1 MASLTLPL
9 VTKSE
14 VLQNKTWLLC
24 VTVPPKKTIQ
34 PEITLYMTQKKTLET
49 DHSRVESA
57 FKLDRRFSIAPMMD
71 WTTSDYRVF
80 ARCLTKN
87 TLLYTEMV
95 TTGALLQGKNPERFL
110 KYDACEHPIAL
121 QLGGSDASAL
131 AKCAKMAEEF
141 GYDEVNLNAGCPSD
155 RVQNS
160 LIGAILM
167 AHPDKVIDAMK
178 AMQDATSIPVTLKHR
193 IGLDD
198 QQDYSIVRDFVGAV
212 ADAGVETFIV
222 HARNAI
228 LQGLSPKENREIP
241 PLKYDFVYQLKK
253 DFPDLEILINGGIK
267 TIEETQTHLQHV
279 DGVMMGRE
287 AYNNPWVL
295 SQVDSAIYGST
306 PLVETRFEALERF
319 LPYAEQQLANGER
332 LMHLTRH
339 LLGIFQGIPGGKQ
352 FRRYLSEN
360 GHQSDAKINVLLDA
374 IELVKQQ
381 QDKAKDKSNEH

>member
-1 MASLTLPL
+1 MQNTTDQSPL
-9 VTKSE
+9 NT
-14 VLQNKTWLLC
+14 
-24 VTVPPKKTIQ
+24 
-34 PEITLYMTQKKTLET
+34 
-49 DHSRVESA
+49 SRT
-57 FKLDRRFSIAPMMD
+57 LDRRFSIAPMMD

-80 ARCLTKN
+80 ARCLTKH

-95 TTGALLQGKNPERFL
+95 TTGALLQGDNPARFL
-110 KYDACEHPIAL
+110 KYDDCEHPIAL
-121 QLGGSDASAL
+121 QLGGSNATDL
-131 AKCAKMAEEF
+131 AKCAKMAEEY

-167 AHPDKVIDAMK
+167 AHPQTVVDAMK
-178 AMQDATSIPVTLKHR
+178 AMQDATSIPVTIKHR

-198 QQDYSIVRDFVGAV
+198 QQDYAVVRDFVGV
-212 ADAGVETFIV
+212 IADEGVETFIV

-267 TIEETQTHLQHV
+267 TIEETKEHLRHV

-295 SQVDSAIYGST
+295 SEVDQSIFGAT
-306 PLVETRFEALERF
+306 NVVNDRFEALERF
-319 LPYAEQQLANGER
+319 IPYAESQLAKGER

-339 LLGIFQGIPGGKQ
+339 LLGIFQGLPGGKQ

-360 GHQSDAKINVLLDA
+360 GHRSDATIDVLVDA
-374 IELVKQQ
+374 IELVKQ
-381 QDKAKDKSNEH
+381 KLDKSKG

>member
-1 MASLTLPL
+1 MQNTTDQSPL
-9 VTKSE
+9 NT
-14 VLQNKTWLLC
+14 
-24 VTVPPKKTIQ
+24 
-34 PEITLYMTQKKTLET
+34 
-49 DHSRVESA
+49 SRT
-57 FKLDRRFSIAPMMD
+57 LDRRFSIAPMMD

-80 ARCLTKN
+80 ARCLTKH

-95 TTGALLQGKNPERFL
+95 TTGALLQGDNPARFL
-110 KYDACEHPIAL
+110 KYDDCEHPIAL
-121 QLGGSDASAL
+121 QLGGSNATDL
-131 AKCAKMAEEF
+131 AKCAKMAEEY

-167 AHPDKVIDAMK
+167 AHPQIVVDAMK
-178 AMQDATSIPVTLKHR
+178 AMQDATSIPVTIKHR

-198 QQDYSIVRDFVGAV
+198 QQDYAVVRDFVGMI
-212 ADAGVETFIV
+212 ADEGVETFIV

-267 TIEETQTHLQHV
+267 TIEETKEHLRHV

-287 AYNNPWVL
+287 AYNNPWIL
-295 SQVDSAIYGST
+295 SEVDQSIFGAT
-306 PLVETRFEALERF
+306 NVVNDRFEALERF
-319 LPYAEQQLANGER
+319 IPYAESQLAKGDR

-339 LLGIFQGIPGGKQ
+339 LLGIFQGLPGGKQ

-360 GHQSDAKINVLLDA
+360 GHRSDATIDVLVDA
-374 IELVKQQ
+374 IELVKQ
-381 QDKAKDKSNEH
+381 KLDKSKG

>member
-1 MASLTLPL
+1 MQKVFNQTSN
-9 VTKSE
+9 E
-14 VLQNKTWLLC
+14 LQK
-24 VTVPPKKTIQ
+24 
-34 PEITLYMTQKKTLET
+34 
-49 DHSRVESA
+49 
-57 FKLDRRFSIAPMMD
+57 KLDRRFSIAPMMD

-80 ARCLTKN
+80 ARCLTKH

-95 TTGALLQGKNPERFL
+95 TTGALLQGDNPARFL
-110 KYDACEHPIAL
+110 KYDDCEHPIAL
-121 QLGGSDASAL
+121 QLGGSNAKDL
-131 AKCAKMAEEF
+131 AKCAKMAEEY

-167 AHPDKVIDAMK
+167 AHPQTVVDAMK
-178 AMQDATSIPVTLKHR
+178 AMQDATSIPVTIKHR

-198 QQDYSIVRDFVGAV
+198 QQDYAVVRDFVGKI
-212 ADAGVETFIV
+212 ADEGVETFIV

-267 TIEETQTHLQHV
+267 TVEETKEHLRHV

-295 SQVDSAIYGST
+295 SQIDQSIFGT
-306 PLVETRFEALERF
+306 PNLVNDRFQALECF
-319 LPYAEQQLANGER
+319 IPYAEKQLANGER

-339 LLGIFQGIPGGKQ
+339 VLGIFQGLPGGKQ

-360 GHQSDAKINVLLDA
+360 GHRSDATIKVLVDA
-374 IELVKQQ
+374 IELVKQKL
-381 QDKAKDKSNEH
+381 DTSKG

>member
-1 MASLTLPL
+1 MQNTTDQSPL
-9 VTKSE
+9 NT
-14 VLQNKTWLLC
+14 
-24 VTVPPKKTIQ
+24 
-34 PEITLYMTQKKTLET
+34 
-49 DHSRVESA
+49 SRT
-57 FKLDRRFSIAPMMD
+57 LDRRFSIAPMMD

-80 ARCLTKN
+80 ARCLTKH

-95 TTGALLQGKNPERFL
+95 TTGALLQGDNPARFL
-110 KYDACEHPIAL
+110 KYDGCEHPIAL
-121 QLGGSDASAL
+121 QLGGSNATDL
-131 AKCAKMAEEF
+131 AKCAKMAEEY

-167 AHPDKVIDAMK
+167 AHPQTVVDAMK
-178 AMQDATSIPVTLKHR
+178 AMKDATSIPVTIKHR

-198 QQDYSIVRDFVGAV
+198 QQDYAVVRDFVGMI
-212 ADAGVETFIV
+212 ADEGVETFIV

-267 TIEETQTHLQHV
+267 TIEETKEHLRHV

-295 SQVDSAIYGST
+295 SEVDQSIFGAT
-306 PLVETRFEALERF
+306 NVVNDRFEALERF
-319 LPYAEQQLANGER
+319 IPYAESQLAKGER

-339 LLGIFQGIPGGKQ
+339 LLGIFQGLPGGKQ

-360 GHQSDAKINVLLDA
+360 GHRSDATIDVLVDA
-374 IELVKQQ
+374 IELVKQ
-381 QDKAKDKSNEH
+381 KLDKSKG

>member
-1 MASLTLPL
+1 MQNTTDQSPL
-9 VTKSE
+9 NT
-14 VLQNKTWLLC
+14 
-24 VTVPPKKTIQ
+24 
-34 PEITLYMTQKKTLET
+34 
-49 DHSRVESA
+49 SRT
-57 FKLDRRFSIAPMMD
+57 LDRRFSIAPMMD

-80 ARCLTKN
+80 ARCLTKH

-95 TTGALLQGKNPERFL
+95 TTGALLQGDNPARFL
-110 KYDACEHPIAL
+110 KYDDCEHPIAL
-121 QLGGSDASAL
+121 QLGGSNATDL
-131 AKCAKMAEEF
+131 AKCAKMAEEY

-167 AHPDKVIDAMK
+167 AHPQTVVDAMK
-178 AMQDATSIPVTLKHR
+178 AMKDATSIPVTIKHR

-198 QQDYSIVRDFVGAV
+198 QQDYAVVRDFVGMI
-212 ADAGVETFIV
+212 ADEGVETFIV

-267 TIEETQTHLQHV
+267 TIEETKEHLRHV

-295 SQVDSAIYGST
+295 SEVDQSIFGST
-306 PLVETRFEALERF
+306 NVVNDRFEALERF
-319 LPYAEQQLANGER
+319 IPYAESQLAKGER

-339 LLGIFQGIPGGKQ
+339 LLGIFQGLPGGKQ

-360 GHQSDAKINVLLDA
+360 GHRSDATIDVLVDA
-374 IELVKQQ
+374 IELVKQ
-381 QDKAKDKSNEH
+381 KLDKSKG

>member
-1 MASLTLPL
+1 MQNTTDQSPL
-9 VTKSE
+9 NT
-14 VLQNKTWLLC
+14 
-24 VTVPPKKTIQ
+24 
-34 PEITLYMTQKKTLET
+34 
-49 DHSRVESA
+49 SRT
-57 FKLDRRFSIAPMMD
+57 LDRRFSIAPMMD

-80 ARCLTKN
+80 ARCLTKH

-95 TTGALLQGKNPERFL
+95 TTGALLQGDNPARFL
-110 KYDACEHPIAL
+110 KYDDCEHPIAL
-121 QLGGSDASAL
+121 QLGGSNATDL
-131 AKCAKMAEEF
+131 AKCAKMAEEY

-167 AHPDKVIDAMK
+167 AHPQTVVDAMK
-178 AMQDATSIPVTLKHR
+178 AMKDATSIPVTIKHR

-198 QQDYSIVRDFVGAV
+198 QQDYAVVRDFVGMI
-212 ADAGVETFIV
+212 ADEGVETFIV

-253 DFPDLEILINGGIK
+253 DFPELEILINGGIK
-267 TIEETQTHLQHV
+267 TIEETKEHLRHV

-295 SQVDSAIYGST
+295 SEVDQSIFGAT
-306 PLVETRFEALERF
+306 NVVNDRFEALERF
-319 LPYAEQQLANGER
+319 IPYAESQLAKGER

-339 LLGIFQGIPGGKQ
+339 LLGIFQGLPGGKQ

-360 GHQSDAKINVLLDA
+360 GHRSDATIDVLVDA
-374 IELVKQQ
+374 IELVKQ
-381 QDKAKDKSNEH
+381 KLDKSKG

>member
-1 MASLTLPL
+1 MQNTTDQSPL
-9 VTKSE
+9 NT
-14 VLQNKTWLLC
+14 
-24 VTVPPKKTIQ
+24 
-34 PEITLYMTQKKTLET
+34 
-49 DHSRVESA
+49 SRT
-57 FKLDRRFSIAPMMD
+57 LDRRFSIAPMMD

-80 ARCLTKN
+80 ARCLTKH

-95 TTGALLQGKNPERFL
+95 TTGALLQGDNPARFL
-110 KYDACEHPIAL
+110 KYDDCEHPIAL
-121 QLGGSDASAL
+121 QLGGSNATDL
-131 AKCAKMAEEF
+131 AKCAKMAEEY

-167 AHPDKVIDAMK
+167 AHPQTVVDAMK
-178 AMQDATSIPVTLKHR
+178 AMKDATSIPVTIKHR

-198 QQDYSIVRDFVGAV
+198 QQDYAVVRDFVGMI
-212 ADAGVETFIV
+212 ADEGVETFIV

-267 TIEETQTHLQHV
+267 TIEETKEHLRHV

-287 AYNNPWVL
+287 AYNNPWIL
-295 SQVDSAIYGST
+295 SEVDQSIFGAT
-306 PLVETRFEALERF
+306 NVVNDRFEALERF
-319 LPYAEQQLANGER
+319 IPYAESQLAKGER

-339 LLGIFQGIPGGKQ
+339 LLGIFQGLPGGKQ

-360 GHQSDAKINVLLDA
+360 GHRSDATIDVLVDA
-374 IELVKQQ
+374 IELVKQ
-381 QDKAKDKSNEH
+381 KLDKSKG

>member
-1 MASLTLPL
+1 MQNTTDQSPL
-9 VTKSE
+9 NT
-14 VLQNKTWLLC
+14 
-24 VTVPPKKTIQ
+24 
-34 PEITLYMTQKKTLET
+34 
-49 DHSRVESA
+49 SRT
-57 FKLDRRFSIAPMMD
+57 LDRRFSIAPMMD

-80 ARCLTKN
+80 ARCLTKH

-95 TTGALLQGKNPERFL
+95 TTGALLQGDNPARFL
-110 KYDACEHPIAL
+110 KYDDCEHPIAL
-121 QLGGSDASAL
+121 QLGGSNATDL
-131 AKCAKMAEEF
+131 AKCAKMAEEY

-167 AHPDKVIDAMK
+167 AHPQTVVDAMK
-178 AMQDATSIPVTLKHR
+178 AMQDATSIPVTIKHR

-198 QQDYSIVRDFVGAV
+198 QQDYAVVRDFVGV
-212 ADAGVETFIV
+212 IADEGVETFIV

-267 TIEETQTHLQHV
+267 TIEETKEHLRHV

-295 SQVDSAIYGST
+295 SEVDQSIFGAT
-306 PLVETRFEALERF
+306 NVVNDRFEALERF
-319 LPYAEQQLANGER
+319 IPYAESQLAKGVR

-339 LLGIFQGIPGGKQ
+339 LLGIFQGLPGGKQ

-360 GHQSDAKINVLLDA
+360 GHRSDATIDVLVDA
-374 IELVKQQ
+374 IELVKQ
-381 QDKAKDKSNEH
+381 KLDKSKG

>member
-1 MASLTLPL
+1 MSQENTSLKTSSP
-9 VTKSE
+9 VKSRD
-14 VLQNKTWLLC
+14 
-24 VTVPPKKTIQ
+24 TI
-34 PEITLYMTQKKTLET
+34 
-49 DHSRVESA
+49 
-57 FKLDRRFSIAPMMD
+57 DRRFSIAPMMD

-80 ARCLTKN
+80 ARCLTKH

-95 TTGALLQGKNPERFL
+95 TTGALLQGDNPARFL
-110 KYDACEHPIAL
+110 KCDDCEHPIAL
-121 QLGGSDASAL
+121 QLGGSNATDL
-131 AKCAKMAEEF
+131 AKCAKMAEEY

-167 AHPDKVIDAMK
+167 AHPQTVVDAMK
-178 AMQDATSIPVTLKHR
+178 AMQDATPIPVTIKHR

-198 QQDYSIVRDFVGAV
+198 QQDYAVVRDFVGMI
-212 ADAGVETFIV
+212 ADEGVETFIV

-267 TIEETQTHLQHV
+267 TIEETKEHLRHV

-295 SQVDSAIYGST
+295 SEVDQSIFGAT
-306 PLVETRFEALERF
+306 NVVNDRFEALERF
-319 LPYAEQQLANGER
+319 IPYAESQLAKGER

-339 LLGIFQGIPGGKQ
+339 LLGIFQGLPGGKQ

-360 GHQSDAKINVLLDA
+360 GHRSDATIDVLVDA
-374 IELVKQQ
+374 IELVKQ
-381 QDKAKDKSNEH
+381 KLDKSKG

>member
-1 MASLTLPL
+1 MQNTTDQSPL
-9 VTKSE
+9 NT
-14 VLQNKTWLLC
+14 
-24 VTVPPKKTIQ
+24 
-34 PEITLYMTQKKTLET
+34 
-49 DHSRVESA
+49 SRT
-57 FKLDRRFSIAPMMD
+57 LDRRFSVAPMMD

-80 ARCLTKN
+80 ARCLTKH

-95 TTGALLQGKNPERFL
+95 TTGALLQGHNPARFL
-110 KYDACEHPIAL
+110 KYDDCEHPIAL
-121 QLGGSDASAL
+121 QLGGSNATDL
-131 AKCAKMAEEF
+131 AKCAKMAEEY

-167 AHPDKVIDAMK
+167 AHPQTVVDAMK
-178 AMQDATSIPVTLKHR
+178 AMKDATSIPVTIKHR

-198 QQDYSIVRDFVGAV
+198 QQDYAVVRDFVGMI
-212 ADAGVETFIV
+212 ADEGVETFIV

-267 TIEETQTHLQHV
+267 TIEETKEHLRHV

-295 SQVDSAIYGST
+295 SEVDQSIFGAT
-306 PLVETRFEALERF
+306 NVVNDRFEALERF
-319 LPYAEQQLANGER
+319 IPYAESQLAKGER

-339 LLGIFQGIPGGKQ
+339 LLGIFQGLPGGKQ

-360 GHQSDAKINVLLDA
+360 GHRSDATIDVLVDA
-374 IELVKQQ
+374 IELVKQ
-381 QDKAKDKSNEH
+381 KLDKSKG

>member
-1 MASLTLPL
+1 
-9 VTKSE
+9 
-14 VLQNKTWLLC
+14 
-24 VTVPPKKTIQ
+24 
-34 PEITLYMTQKKTLET
+34 MTQLISTKMTIENGSKPDNT
-49 DHSRVESA
+49 RA
-57 FKLDRRFSIAPMMD
+57 KLDRRFSIAPMME

-80 ARCLTKN
+80 ARCITKN

-95 TTGALLQGKNPERFL
+95 TTGALLQGNNPERFL
-110 KYDACEHPIAL
+110 KYDECEHPIAL

-167 AHPDKVIDAMK
+167 SYPDKVIDAMK
-178 AMQDATSIPVTLKHR
+178 AMQDATSLPVTLKHR

-198 QQDYSIVRDFVGAV
+198 QQEYSIVRDFIGTV
-212 ADAGVETFIV
+212 AEKSATETFIV

-241 PLKYDFVYQLKK
+241 PLKYDYVYQLKK
-253 DFPDLEILINGGIK
+253 DFPHLEILINGGIK
-267 TIEETQTHLQHV
+267 TIEETQEHLRHV

-295 SQVDSAIYGST
+295 SQVDQAVFGQPS
-306 PLVETRFEALERF
+306 LVSDRFEALARF
-319 LPYAEQQLANGER
+319 IPYAERQLANGER

-339 LLGIFQGIPGGKQ
+339 LLGIFQGLPGGKQ

-360 GHQSDAKINVLLDA
+360 GHRSDATINVLLDA

-381 QDKAKDKSNEH
+381 LDKSKG